1 MNLIIKNDI
10 EIENPTF
17 SVLRWCE
24 ENLVVDNPDYIIANR
39 LGRYVGKMEK
49 SLHLYVRNGNKLLV
63 PYGCLSSIWSLSKG
77 ASFQCLFPNFK
88 GNSMSGH
95 ISLYDYQER
104 ALKSLKK
111 GKNGVLEAP
120 CGSGKTQIG
129 LQFIREI
136 GGKALW
142 LTHTKKLLQQSKERA
157 EAYFEGDFG
166 TITDGKVNIG
176 KDITFATVQTM
187 RMLDPSVYANE
198 FDIVVVDECHHCVG
212 TPTKVMQ
219 FYQVLTNLN
228 CRYKLG
234 LSATLTR
241 SDKMTKCIF
250 FIIGKK
256 LHTITEQ
263 EVGSKI
269 IKAKHIKVPLYED
282 YPLEDYC
289 QPDGMI
295 DYGRLVT
302 MLSDDEK
309 RNGIICSNI
318 LNYCSQN
325 KKQIVL
331 CSRLSQIDHLKN
343 LLSSYGL
350 KVCVITG
357 KVRQKDRDYKGDV
370 ILATYAI
377 AKEGLDIPELDVV
390 HFAIPQKDKSIVKQS
405 AGRVERN
412 FEGKA
417 QPLVIDYV
425 DMNIDYCLRAYEIR
439 KRILK

>member
-1 MNLIIKNDI
+1 MELRIKNDI
-10 EIENPTF
+10 EIIDPTPY
-17 SVLRWCE
+17 VNWWCE
-24 ENLVVDNPDYIIANR
+24 DNLVIDNPDYIIANR
-39 LGRYVGKMEK
+39 LGRYVGKMDK
-49 SLHLYVRNGNKLLV
+49 RLQLYVRNGNSLLL
-63 PYGCLSSIWSLSKG
+63 PYGCLKKIWSICKG
-77 ASFQCLFPNFK
+77 ATFQCFFPDFK
-88 GNSMSGH
+88 GNSIKGD
-95 ISLYDYQER
+95 ISLYDYQEK
-104 ALKSLKK
+104 ALKVLLR

-129 LQFIREI
+129 LKFIKEV

-142 LTHTKKLLQQSKERA
+142 LTHTKKLLTQSLERA
-157 EAYFEGDFG
+157 KTYFEGDFG

-187 RMLDPSVYANE
+187 RALDPKIYANE

-250 FIIGKK
+250 HIIGEK

-263 EVGSKI
+263 EVGEKI
-269 IKAKHIKVPLYED
+269 IKAKHVKVEI
-282 YPLEDYC
+282 LEDYALSDYC
-289 QPDGMI
+289 QSDGMI
-295 DYGRLVT
+295 DFGKLVNL
-302 MLSDDEK
+302 LSTDER
-309 RNGIICSNI
+309 RNGIICSQI
-318 LNYCSQN
+318 LNYHRLK
-325 KKQIVL
+325 KKQLVL
-331 CSRLSQIDHLKN
+331 CLRLDQIDYLKN
-343 LLSSYGL
+343 LLQEYGL
-350 KVCVITG
+350 KVSVITG
-357 KVRQKDRDYKGDV
+357 KVNQKNRNYDADV
-370 ILATYAI
+370 IVATYAI
-377 AKEGLDIPELDVV
+377 AKEGLDIPQLDVV
-390 HFAIPQKDKSIVKQS
+390 HFTMPQKDKSIVKQS

-412 FEGKA
+412 YVGKP

-439 KRILK
+439 RRILK